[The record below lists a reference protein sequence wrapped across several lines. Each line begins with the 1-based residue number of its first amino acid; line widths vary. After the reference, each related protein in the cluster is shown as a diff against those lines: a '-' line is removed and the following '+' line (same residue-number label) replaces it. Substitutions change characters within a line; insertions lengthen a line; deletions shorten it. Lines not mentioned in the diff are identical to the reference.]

1 MATRGPLKLGL
12 EIEAVFVPKDLK
24 QPLGIAQF
32 ADYLAEGYSGT
43 PGLHSNY
50 TPGSYNGPQYVEW
63 EIIRDVSLRKD
74 LTNMTHALEI
84 TSPILTFDEQG
95 QWRQQVKDIF
105 AHLQAKCERIETNKS
120 CGFHVHLSPGDGFK
134 WDLDELKR
142 VCIAVLYFEDAFL
155 ALIPESRRHTS
166 YVSNNRYDHE
176 KFSALSFAEC

>member
-1 MATRGPLKLGL
+1 MLPYTVMLSQVAAICETSRVKMHKYRCTRCPRLIFNHQASTKYTAYTARRSFYHNMATRGPLKLGL

-74 LTNMTHALEI
+74 LTNMTRESI
-84 TSPILTFDEQG
+84 S
-95 QWRQQVKDIF
+95 
-105 AHLQAKCERIETNKS
+105 NN
-120 CGFHVHLSPGDGFK
+120 GFK
-134 WDLDELKR
+134 D
-142 VCIAVLYFEDAFL
+142 DA
-155 ALIPESRRHTS
+155 
-166 YVSNNRYDHE
+166 
-176 KFSALSFAEC
+176 CG